1 MNAALVFGMVLSL
14 GAPGDKEAAK
24 KDAPSIVGEWDG
36 EKAVRGGQ
44 ERPVPDGG
52 IKITFT
58 ADGKLVVKEGSKD
71 AQEGTYKVDAKK
83 NPAEIEVTPPKEDGT
98 RIGIFKID
106 GDTLTICL
114 ADKDSTDR
122 PTKFESPD
130 GTNIML
136 ITLKRVKK

>member
-1 MNAALVFGMVLSL
+1 MNAAVLL
-14 GAPGDKEAAK
+14 GVVLAVGAPGDKEAPK
-24 KDAPSIVGEWDG
+24 KESPSIVGEWDG
-36 EKAVRGGQ
+36 EKLVRGGQ
-44 ERPVPDGG
+44 ERPIPDGG
-52 IKITFT
+52 VKITFT
-58 ADGKLVVKEGSKD
+58 KDGKLVVKEGNKD
-71 AQEGTYKVDAKK
+71 AEEGTYKVDAKK

-122 PTKFESPD
+122 PTKFESPE

>member
-1 MNAALVFGMVLSL
+1 MTAAVLFGVVLSVA
-14 GAPGDKEAAK
+14 APGDKEAPK
-24 KDAPSIVGEWDG
+24 KEAPTIVGEWDG

-44 ERPVPDGG
+44 ERPVPEGG
-52 IKITFT
+52 IKITFS
-58 ADGKLVVKEGSKD
+58 ADGKLVVKEGNKD
-71 AQEGTYKVDAKK
+71 AHEGTYKVDAKK

-98 RIGIFKID
+98 RIGIYKID

-130 GTNIML
+130 GTNVML
-136 ITLKRVKK
+136 MTLKRVKK